1 MVYFYPHYQKWFI
14 CFNTSAKGITTMY
27 SSKIEQGNFADLLFF
42 LLPFTLV
49 DCGLVYAFSFSF
61 EQEYFICFDFVNI
74 GIKSKLMKQT
84 LFTTRWIAA
93 FGLKNFCACL
103 GEGQKSLLIMRNFL
117 FMQYTIYTNVA
128 LNNFMPG
135 QLLVHSSLYNMGE
148 KIRDCKIVNISHS
161 VRYKY
166 SYTIMYL
173 MLGGKAK

>member
-1 MVYFYPHYQKWFI
+1 
-14 CFNTSAKGITTMY
+14 
-27 SSKIEQGNFADLLFF
+27 
-42 LLPFTLV
+42 
-49 DCGLVYAFSFSF
+49 
-61 EQEYFICFDFVNI
+61 
-74 GIKSKLMKQT
+74 MKQT

-148 KIRDCKIVNISHS
+148 KIRDCKIVNILHS

-173 MLGGKAK
+173 MLGGK